1 MLAPIP
7 VDGFVLA
14 EFDIGDQPKSQQGID
29 SEQDPPGWIDAVGAT
44 VYILIPMQNKM
55 IRRY

>member
-44 VYILIPMQNKM
+44 VYILEPMQ
-55 IRRY
+55 R